1 MEHKAMVYGDAL
13 SAFWEKEAQ
22 EHIAKK
28 WSFWVNRLI
37 NAVGRTRVGTL
48 LKRCAPPRATRQ
60 RTGAGRIP
68 SGLRT
73 LSTR

>member
-1 MEHKAMVYGDAL
+1 MVYGDAL

-28 WSFWVNRLI
+28 WPHWVNRLL
-37 NAVGRTRVGTL
+37 NAVGTTRVGTS
-48 LKRCAPPRATRQ
+48 LKRGALPRATRQ
-60 RTGAGRIP
+60 KTGVGQIP

>member
-1 MEHKAMVYGDAL
+1 MEHKTMVYGDAL

-22 EHIAKK
+22 GRIAKK
-28 WSFWVNRLI
+28 WSHWVNRLI
-37 NAVGRTRVGTL
+37 SAVGTTRVDSS
-48 LKRCAPPRATRQ
+48 LKRGAPRATRQ